1 LPRRYALGRRA
12 DQQARTRD
20 RIVAAALTIY
30 RERGMRAATTQA
42 VAAAADVAPG
52 TVRNHFPH
60 PSDLAEAAAMVVLR
74 ELRSPGLEIYDGL
87 TTIPMRVE
95 RLAREVA
102 GFFERSASWWTIE
115 QGDPDL
121 AAAWAGTE
129 ADFLEHLDV
138 VLRAALDPSAED
150 PVATAVLGTLVG
162 PPLYFALRG
171 QGLSSDEAV
180 AVELSMVLPWLDQRL
195 G

>member
-12 DQQARTRD
+12 DQQARTRE

-60 PSDLAEAAAMVVLR
+60 PTDLAEAAAKVVLR

-121 AAAWAGTE
+121 AAAWAGSE
-129 ADFLEHLDV
+129 ADFLEQLD
-138 VLRAALDPSAED
+138 ALMRGAFDPVGGD
-150 PVATAVLGTLVG
+150 PVAAAVLGTIVG
-162 PPLYFALRG
+162 YPLYFALRG
-171 QGLSSDEAV
+171 RGLDPDEVV
-180 AVELSMVLPWLDQRL
+180 ALELSIVLPWLDQRL

>member
-1 LPRRYALGRRA
+1 MPRRYALGRRA

-30 RERGMRAATTQA
+30 RERGMRAATTQT

-52 TVRNHFPH
+52 TVRNHFPG
-60 PSDLAEAAAMVVLR
+60 PMDLAQAAAAVVLA
-74 ELRSPGLEIYDGL
+74 ELRPPGLEIYAGL
-87 TTIPMRVE
+87 TSVPERVE

-102 GFFERSASWWTIE
+102 AFYERSAAWWEVE
-115 QGDPDL
+115 QRDPDL
-121 AAAWAGTE
+121 AAAWEGNA
-129 ADFLEHLDV
+129 AQFLEHLDV

-150 PVATAVLGTLVG
+150 PVATAVLRTLVG

-171 QGLSSDEAV
+171 QGLTSDETV
-180 AVELSMVLPWLDQRL
+180 AVELSMVLPWLDERL

>member
-1 LPRRYALGRRA
+1 MPRSYSLGRRA
-12 DQQARTRD
+12 EQQAETRQ

-52 TVRNHFPH
+52 TVRNHFPR
-60 PSDLAEAAAMVVLR
+60 PTDLAEAAAEVVLA
-74 ELRSPGLEIYDGL
+74 ELRSPGVDIYDGL
-87 TTIPMRVE
+87 TTVASRVD
-95 RLAREVA
+95 RLAWEVG

-121 AAAWAGTE
+121 AAAWAGSE
-129 ADFLEHLDV
+129 AEFLAHLSA
-138 VLRAALDPSAED
+138 LMRAAFD
-150 PVATAVLGTLVG
+150 PVGGDAVAAAVLGTVVG
-162 PPLYFALRG
+162 YPTYFALRG
-171 QGLSSDEAV
+171 EGLSSEEAIG
-180 AVELSMVLPWLDQRL
+180 VELSVILPWLEARL

>member
-1 LPRRYALGRRA
+1 VPRRYALGRRA

-52 TVRNHFPH
+52 TVRNHFPG
-60 PSDLAEAAAMVVLR
+60 PMDLAQAAAAVVLAD
-74 ELRSPGLEIYDGL
+74 LRPPGLEIYAGL
-87 TTIPMRVE
+87 SSIPERVE
-95 RLAREVA
+95 RLAREIA
-102 GFFERSASWWTIE
+102 AFFERSVSWWE
-115 QGDPDL
+115 VQQRDPDL
-121 AAAWAGTE
+121 AVAWQGNE
-129 ADFLEHLDV
+129 AQFLEHLDV
-138 VLRAALDPSAED
+138 VLRAALEPAAED
-150 PVATAVLGTLVG
+150 PVATAVLRTLVG
-162 PPLYFALRG
+162 PPLYFSLRG
-171 QGLSSDEAV
+171 SGLSPDEVV